1 MFHRR
6 GGIEPF
12 ETMCMPVLGKA
23 TKTGTKNITDV
34 ITKNQIFD
42 LQPKG

>member
-6 GGIEPF
+6 GGIESF
-12 ETMCMPVLGKA
+12 VTMCVPVLGKA

-42 LQPKG
+42 L